1 MTKLGVGSIGILL
14 LGSLIGF
21 LINQASDIELD
32 TMHSAN
38 NSTASNFFGDID
50 WKATLQKIDAYYVEP
65 QKTKTLT
72 EAEKLAL
79 KKEAEK
85 PKPKPLTVDDARFV
99 GVVIGSKPAALLLL
113 PKSNDT
119 TRLSIGESWLAD
131 WELKQIKSD
140 YIVWTN
146 TQSGD
151 EKIQK
156 LFK

>member
-1 MTKLGVGSIGILL
+1 M
-14 LGSLIGF
+14 
-21 LINQASDIELD
+21 
-32 TMHSAN
+32 
-38 NSTASNFFGDID
+38 
-50 WKATLQKIDAYYVEP
+50 
-65 QKTKTLT
+65 
-72 EAEKLAL
+72 

>member
-65 QKTKTLT
+65 QKNKNAYRGRKVSFEKGSRKTK
-72 EAEKLAL
+72 A
-79 KKEAEK
+79 
-85 PKPKPLTVDDARFV
+85 
-99 GVVIGSKPAALLLL
+99 
-113 PKSNDT
+113 
-119 TRLSIGESWLAD
+119 
-131 WELKQIKSD
+131 
-140 YIVWTN
+140 
-146 TQSGD
+146 
-151 EKIQK
+151 
-156 LFK
+156 